1 MEDLEKCSKKEG
13 DEVEIKVA
21 EAREEN
27 FKNHESIAT
36 AHIYGA
42 NEEGTDSEEE
52 SEDKKEINLK
62 RDAKIKKIPSSR
74 SEDSTVLTGVMFHQ
88 EVTYPKTKKR
98 SENPRI
104 RLLDCHLENKKD
116 GSQTNIEIRKKDN
129 DSKTIEREEAYIK
142 KIGDE
147 TIAVKPELGNTKKGV
162 SDLAQHFLNKVGI
175 TAARGR
181 RKSDNLM
188 VARHCGA
195 TNGNRMDETTE
206 EDVGTGAG
214 LNEVRKTREEYT
226 AFIEPCKEPKAG
238 TILLREARR
247 PGGAS
252 RPKTSRTWIRAKGEP
267 ASGRTRFRGWKLQ
280 GRGRAEAR
288 TARPS
293 SSTFGLV
300 QPHPKEP

>member
-1 MEDLEKCSKKEG
+1 MQQGGGGRGQDQG
-13 DEVEIKVA
+13 GRG
-21 EAREEN
+21 REEN
-27 FKNHESIAT
+27 FEKHESIAT

-42 NEEGTDSEEE
+42 NEEGTNSEEE

-62 RDAKIKKIPSSR
+62 RDAKIKKIPGGR
-74 SEDSTVLTGVMFHQ
+74 SEDSTVLTGVMFLQ
-88 EVTYPKTKKR
+88 EVTYPKTKRR
-98 SENPRI
+98 SKNPRI
-104 RLLDCHLENKKD
+104 RLLDCHLEYKKG
-116 GSQTNIEIRKKDN
+116 GSQTNIKIRKKDD
-129 DSKTIEREEAYIK
+129 DSKTLEREEAYIK
-142 KIGDE
+142 KIGDQ
-147 TIAVKPELGNTKKGV
+147 TIAVKPELGITEKGV
-162 SDLAQHFLNKVGI
+162 SYLAQHLLNKIGV
-175 TAARGR
+175 TAAHER
-181 RKSDNLM
+181 RKSNNLR
-188 VARHCGA
+188 VARPCGA

-214 LNEVRKTREEYT
+214 LVEVRKTREEYV
-226 AFIEPCKEPKAG
+226 AFIEPCKEPKAS

-300 QPHPKEP
+300 KPHHKDP